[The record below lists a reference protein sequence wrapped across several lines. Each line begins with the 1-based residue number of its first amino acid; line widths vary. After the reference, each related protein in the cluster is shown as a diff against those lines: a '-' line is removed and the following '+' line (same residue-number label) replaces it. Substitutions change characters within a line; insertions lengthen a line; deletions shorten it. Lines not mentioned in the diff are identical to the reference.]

1 MLENP
6 GYSPPTIL
14 RAVQTCSLAEDSH
27 SLRSQTQG
35 GQWAP
40 GLCQTELA
48 LLMSGVSF
56 VGKLLGG
63 YTCFLCTTK
72 CLWEL
77 CQARPPN
84 TCLPRDTPQPV
95 NSVGPMPVASGIDLG
110 IQTRALT

>member
-63 YTCFLCTTK
+63 LHM
-72 CLWEL
+72 L
-77 CQARPPN
+77 
-84 TCLPRDTPQPV
+84 
-95 NSVGPMPVASGIDLG
+95 SVYHQVPLG
-110 IQTRALT
+110 IVSGQASKHVSP